1 MKLYHPI
8 FHRCALLLTGIVAA
22 LGSLG
27 LCNLTAQAA
36 DAPALATNS
45 IVSTNSEEADKAWQK
60 VYRAGQSPM
69 PPAEWAGKQPTQE
82 EIEKFYLTNLLNAAD
97 LAKDFYTKY
106 PTHAKAAAA
115 QKEELE
121 MLDIAAQRFGDTN
134 HATRLQALES
144 QRAKDPNLSEDEKLQ
159 MRMVALEKLMRELP
173 ESLPELQKA
182 ARALLKD
189 FPKRREAYQVMLMA
203 LSRSEG
209 EQAEALA
216 KEINESSAPPE
227 IKEKVKMTLR
237 IGPIHKLVAG
247 LPETRD
253 ALEKSARAMLKDF
266 PEHPDGYQLLLLV
279 LKESSGEKAQALGKE
294 IAEGPAPEQVKAQ
307 AQGML
312 KRLEAI
318 GKPVNLQYTAFDGR
332 EVDLAKM
339 KGKVV
344 LVDFWATWCGPCM
357 AELPHVKATYEKFHT
372 KGFEIVGI
380 SFDESKEALAKTLK
394 LKEMTWPQ
402 YFDGAG
408 WQNKYAQEF
417 AITSIPTMWL
427 VDKRGNFRDADAG
440 SGLESKVAKL
450 LAEE

>member
-1 MKLYHPI
+1 M
-8 FHRCALLLTGIVAA
+8 GIVAA

-27 LCNLTAQAA
+27 LCDLTARAA
-36 DAPALATNS
+36 DAPALSTNS
-45 IVSTNSEEADKAWQK
+45 IVATNSEAADKAWQK

-82 EIEKFYLTNLLNAAD
+82 ELAKFYLSFLLNAAD

-106 PTHAKAAAA
+106 PTHPKVAAA
-115 QKEELE
+115 QKEEFE
-121 MLDIAAQRFGDTN
+121 MLAIAAERFGDTN
-134 HATRLQALES
+134 HATRLQALETK
-144 QRAKDPNLSEDEKLQ
+144 RASDPNVSEDEKLQ
-159 MRMVALEKLMRELP
+159 MRMVAVEKLMHKLP
-173 ESLPELQKA
+173 ESLPELQQA

-189 FPKRREAYQVMLMA
+189 FPKQKEAYQVMLTT

-247 LPETRD
+247 LPGTLDE
-253 ALEKSARAMLKDF
+253 LEKSARTMLKDF
-266 PEHPDGYQLLLLV
+266 PEQPEGYQLLLLV

-294 IAEGPAPEQVKAQ
+294 IADGSAPEQVKAE

-312 KRLEAI
+312 KRLEAV

-332 EVDLAKM
+332 VVDLAKM

-357 AELPHVKATYEKFHT
+357 AELPHVKATYEKFHD

-408 WQNKYAQEF
+408 WKNKYAQKF
-417 AITSIPTMWL
+417 GINSIPTMWL
-427 VDKRGNFRDADAG
+427 VDKRGNLRDADART
-440 SGLESKVAKL
+440 GLENKVAKL